1 MEKLYGIIGEKL
13 GHTYSPEIH
22 KKILE
27 AINIK
32 GQFGVFQVRKDLL
45 IDVVPGL
52 KALGYNGVTVTI
64 PYKVDIMKYLD
75 EISIEAKNIG
85 AINVVD
91 IKKGKAIGYN
101 TDYYGFGMTL
111 KHFDIDIQGEE
122 AVILGTGGASRAVV
136 QYLVDNG
143 IKNIIFVSRNIEEAR
158 KKYPKYE
165 IISYK
170 ELDTIKESKLVV
182 NCTPVGMY
190 PKNEFTP
197 MDKKYLKKF
206 KAVVDIIYNPLET
219 LFLKESKE
227 QGLKSVN
234 GMYMLVAQ
242 AVRAQEIWNDIKI
255 PYEVVDKIYEYM
267 IQK

>member
-91 IKKGKAIGYN
+91 IKNEKAIGYN

-122 AVILGTGGASRAVV
+122 AIILGTGGASRAVV

-158 KKYPKYE
+158 KKYSKYE

-219 LFLKESKE
+219 LFLKEAKE

-242 AVRAQEIWNDIKI
+242 AVRAQEIWNDIEI

>member
-1 MEKLYGIIGEKL
+1 MIFMEKLYGIIGEKL

-91 IKKGKAIGYN
+91 IKKGKAMG
-101 TDYYGFGMTL
+101 D
-111 KHFDIDIQGEE
+111 
-122 AVILGTGGASRAVV
+122 
-136 QYLVDNG
+136 
-143 IKNIIFVSRNIEEAR
+143 R
-158 KKYPKYE
+158 K
-165 IISYK
+165 STR
-170 ELDTIKESKLVV
+170 LNSSH
-182 NCTPVGMY
+182 
-190 PKNEFTP
+190 
-197 MDKKYLKKF
+197 
-206 KAVVDIIYNPLET
+206 A
-219 LFLKESKE
+219 
-227 QGLKSVN
+227 
-234 GMYMLVAQ
+234 
-242 AVRAQEIWNDIKI
+242 
-255 PYEVVDKIYEYM
+255 
-267 IQK
+267 